1 VLPGGGQAL
10 IRALAARP
18 ATIAVE
24 PGAVVDRAL
33 TRREP
38 VVVADL
44 LADQQVEISA
54 IERQG
59 GARSVAVVVIDG

>member
-44 LADQQVEISA
+44 LADQ
-54 IERQG
+54 
-59 GARSVAVVVIDG
+59 